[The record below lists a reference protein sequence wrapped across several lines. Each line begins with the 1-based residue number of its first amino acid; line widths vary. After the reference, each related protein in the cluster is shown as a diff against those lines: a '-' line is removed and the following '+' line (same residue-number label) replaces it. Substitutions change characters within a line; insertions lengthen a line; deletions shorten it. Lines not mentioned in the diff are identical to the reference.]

1 MSKSVWHRLIL
12 ALLPLFLGILIFFLI
27 KVNLV
32 ENYVLLGYYQVNLS
46 TFCFLISGFLSLY
59 FVIIVLT
66 RSKKESDQDRKIAH
80 EREVQSLERQRFLHR
95 LDHEMKN
102 PLTTIRLGLTN
113 LQDRQSNDPDETD
126 TLNRIGHQAQRLQT
140 LVEDLRRLADLNE
153 ASMEIENNSLAEILE
168 EAVTQ
173 SRSLPGREQS
183 TVQLTVQEVPWP
195 LAPIRGDRD
204 LLVLAFRNLIEN
216 ALKFSE
222 SPGRVEVRA
231 TEDDHSILV
240 EVADSGRGIPPE
252 DLQYICTELYRGKN
266 AQDQPGSGLGLAMVQ
281 HIVELHHGRLEI
293 NSRLGQGTVAR
304 VLLPI
309 KVN

>member
-1 MSKSVWHRLIL
+1 LIL
-12 ALLPLFLGILIFFLI
+12 A
-27 KVNLV
+27 NLV
-32 ENYVLLGYYQVNLS
+32 ENYVLLGHYEIDLI
-46 TFCFLISGFLSLY
+46 TLCLLISFLLSLCLAS
-59 FVIIVLT
+59 VILT
-66 RSKKESDQDRKIAH
+66 QFKRRSDQDQKIAH

-113 LQDRQSNDPDETD
+113 LQDRLAKDPDETE
-126 TLNRIGHQAQRLQT
+126 TLNRIRVQAQRLQI
-140 LVEDLRRLADLNE
+140 LIEDMRRIADLD
-153 ASMEIENNSLAEILE
+153 ATSMEIEDNSLAEILE
-168 EAVTQ
+168 EAIAQ
-173 SRSLPGREQS
+173 SNCLPEREQS
-183 TVQLTVQEVPWP
+183 SVQLMVQEVPWP

-222 SPGRVEVRA
+222 LSSRVEVRA
-231 TEDDHSILV
+231 TEDNHNFII
-240 EVADSGRGIPPE
+240 EVADSGRGIPLE

-281 HIVELHHGRLEI
+281 RIVNLHHGLLEI

-304 VLLPI
+304 VVLPI